1 MLRKLSFIL
10 VLAMLLSACGV
21 SVSSDDNAAAS
32 SGSGTES
39 VSSSSVP
46 GETVAGSSEIPENAK
61 DAASDVSAEYFC
73 FTKYSNTVS
82 NDDDV
87 DMFYE
92 NRCVPSFVSPDPQHS
107 EWVGSVLAD
116 IDRDFNAES
125 SNLRQ
130 YAEDY
135 LRENGTDYFY
145 SYSNYQQLG
154 IARHD
159 ETIVSLISL
168 SSLYSGGSHPN
179 SVQTTYNMDISGQR
193 LLMLEDVIEEASAQK
208 LAALVQAGVDEKFAM
223 IDGVNGLFSDYVD
236 TIATSMD
243 YGNMT
248 PYWYLNDVGLVI
260 FYNQYEL
267 GPYAAGIIKVE
278 IPYADL
284 KGILLEEYFPAPGD
298 GSTGD
303 LVLKGEGTDGK
314 RICLTLDDENN
325 SLLIGVEGTVY
336 QVQISEVLWMNNTAI
351 DQDLRFSAL
360 SLGPNDVLEISGGYS
375 DETKSFVIEFID
387 GRGDHHLYHIRD
399 GELIEEP

>member
-10 VLAMLLSACGV
+10 VLAMLLSACG
-21 SVSSDDNAAAS
+21 AS
-32 SGSGTES
+32 APKDHHGAESAGVGSGSLNS
-39 VSSSSVP
+39 IP
-46 GETVAGSSEIPENAK
+46 AETASDFAETPENAA
-61 DAASDVSAEYFC
+61 DAASDVCAEYFC

-82 NDDDV
+82 TDDGV

-116 IDRDFNAES
+116 IDRDFNADS
-125 SNLRQ
+125 SNLLQ

-159 ETIVSLISL
+159 EAVVSLISL

-193 LLMLEDVIEEASAQK
+193 LLMLEDVIEEQSARK
-208 LAALVQAGVDEKFAM
+208 LAELVQSGVDSKFAM
-223 IDGVNGLFSDYVD
+223 IDGVNGLFDDYAD
-236 TIATSMD
+236 TISTSMI

-284 KGILLEEYFPAPGD
+284 EGILLEEYFPAPGD

-303 LVLKGEGTDGK
+303 LVQKGEGTDGK
-314 RICLTLDDENN
+314 RISITLDDENS

-351 DQDLRFSAL
+351 AQDLRFSAL

>member
-10 VLAMLLSACGV
+10 VLAMLLSACG
-21 SVSSDDNAAAS
+21 AS
-32 SGSGTES
+32 APKDHHGAESAGVGSGSLNS
-39 VSSSSVP
+39 IP
-46 GETVAGSSEIPENAK
+46 AETASDFAETPENAA
-61 DAASDVSAEYFC
+61 DAASDVCAEYFC

-82 NDDDV
+82 TDDGV

-92 NRCVPSFVSPDPQHS
+92 NRCMPSFVSPEHSRS

-116 IDRDFNAES
+116 IDRDFNADS
-125 SNLRQ
+125 SNLLQ

-159 ETIVSLISL
+159 EAVVSLISL

-193 LLMLEDVIEEASAQK
+193 LLMLEDVIEEQSARK
-208 LAALVQAGVDEKFAM
+208 LAELVQSGVDSKFAM
-223 IDGVNGLFSDYVD
+223 IDGVNGLFDDYAD
-236 TIATSMD
+236 TISTSMI

-284 KGILLEEYFPAPGD
+284 EGILLEEYFPAPGD

-303 LVLKGEGTDGK
+303 LVQKGEGTDGK
-314 RICLTLDDENN
+314 RISITLDDENS

-351 DQDLRFSAL
+351 AQDLRFSAL
-360 SLGPNDVLEISGGYS
+360 SLNGNDLLQISGGYS
-375 DETKSFVIEFID
+375 DETKSFVIEFLD

-399 GELIEEP
+399 GELTAEP